1 MGKYTFKVLLL
12 GAPSVGKT
20 SILYK
25 YVRNEF
31 SQDYITTIG
40 TNFLMKDI
48 KPDGKNRVELVIWD
62 IAGHKRFRLLRKEF
76 YVGTNGA
83 LVIFDLTRYS
93 TFEEIEEWVSEMF
106 EILEINIP
114 FVLIGNKS
122 DLIKEIGR
130 TFENTNAKDYAEQYG
145 SRYVETSAKTGE
157 NIEEAFKELANLM
170 ITFIKEK

>member
-1 MGKYTFKVLLL
+1 M
-12 GAPSVGKT
+12 
-20 SILYK
+20 YK

-40 TNFLMKDI
+40 TNFLTKDI
-48 KPDGKNRVELVIWD
+48 KPDGKSTVKLVIWD
-62 IAGHKRFRLLRKEF
+62 IAGQKRFRLLRKEF

-93 TFEEIEEWVSEMF
+93 TFEEIEEWISEMF
-106 EILEINIP
+106 EILENNIP

-130 TFENTNAKDYAEQYG
+130 SFEMENAKDFAEKYE
-145 SRYVETSAKTGE
+145 SKYIETSAKTGE
-157 NIEEAFKELANLM
+157 NIENAFIQLAMSM
-170 ITFIKEK
+170 IALTKRK